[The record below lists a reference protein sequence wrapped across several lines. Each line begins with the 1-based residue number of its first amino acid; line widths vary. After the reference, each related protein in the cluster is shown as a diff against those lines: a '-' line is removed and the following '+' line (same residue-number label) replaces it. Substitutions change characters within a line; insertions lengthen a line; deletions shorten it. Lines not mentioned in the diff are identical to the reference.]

1 MEQKMPSVT
10 TTGTGSDSL
19 VLMISE
25 DAYLGDALFTVS
37 VDGRQQGGVF
47 TATAS
52 HAAGSDQNF
61 TFKGD
66 WAPGA
71 HTVTVNFLN
80 DAWGGTPATDRN
92 LYVDAMSYDA
102 AAFGVATRLASTGS
116 KTFTVNDTTP
126 LPSVNGTT
134 IRSPSDGAIIDSNG
148 NAWTLVQSASSG
160 LQIAINGQ
168 VDPITANVVLLQT
181 LNGNMVQE
189 NTSGNWYSETGPNG
203 SWAQIAAPP
212 VPTPVTVGSGSDTLV
227 LSMSEDAYLGDA
239 QFTVSVDGKQ
249 QGGTFTTTALHAA
262 GASQTFTFKGD
273 WAAGAHTVAVN
284 FLNDVWG
291 GTPATD
297 RNLHVN
303 AISYDGA
310 ATGQSAALKGAGPRS
325 FSVTD
330 NTAPAAPS
338 GSDTIVLTMSEDA
351 DGPVGATGRDAQFTV
366 SVDGNQ
372 IGGLRTV
379 TASHAAGQTQTFN
392 VQGDFAPGQHAITVT
407 FANNSMTQ
415 GDKAA
420 FNDGGD
426 RNLYV
431 NSVTYD
437 GKALTNAVT
446 PIYTSPL
453 VPPNGDVFDPGNA
466 VFLAQD
472 TTVIPLG
479 TTLQPTTTPAAITV
493 GAGSDQF
500 LMMMSEDP
508 FQGDAQ
514 FTVSIDGV
522 QIGGTLTTTA
532 VNWHGQQQAFLVKGN
547 FGSGAHT
554 VSVNFLNDA
563 GVLNPQGLAYDAQ
576 DRNLY
581 IDSIT
586 YDDRPVPGTPYELFS
601 NGPHGF
607 SVPAGGLPNQETIA
621 ASTVSSTIALSGAT
635 ITASSGDHM
644 FFVTGSHDTLSAT
657 GGNET
662 VQQYGG
668 NANTIQTGAGNDM
681 ISLTGTGNAAGAG
694 AGQNQIYDSGTAN
707 RIVLPAAG
715 NGFDDIFGPM
725 LLNGDTLDM
734 RAMLQAAHWN
744 GDQSVIGNYLHAAS
758 ANNGQDTMISVTP
771 NGSGSSYNVADLHGV
786 GAVTLSGLLAHAV
799 VA

>member
-1 MEQKMPSVT
+1 
-10 TTGTGSDSL
+10 
-19 VLMISE
+19 
-25 DAYLGDALFTVS
+25 
-37 VDGRQQGGVF
+37 
-47 TATAS
+47 
-52 HAAGSDQNF
+52 
-61 TFKGD
+61 
-66 WAPGA
+66 
-71 HTVTVNFLN
+71 
-80 DAWGGTPATDRN
+80 
-92 LYVDAMSYDA
+92 
-102 AAFGVATRLASTGS
+102 
-116 KTFTVNDTTP
+116 
-126 LPSVNGTT
+126 
-134 IRSPSDGAIIDSNG
+134 
-148 NAWTLVQSASSG
+148 
-160 LQIAINGQ
+160 
-168 VDPITANVVLLQT
+168 
-181 LNGNMVQE
+181 
-189 NTSGNWYSETGPNG
+189 
-203 SWAQIAAPP
+203 
-212 VPTPVTVGSGSDTLV
+212 
-227 LSMSEDAYLGDA
+227 
-239 QFTVSVDGKQ
+239 
-249 QGGTFTTTALHAA
+249 
-262 GASQTFTFKGD
+262 
-273 WAAGAHTVAVN
+273 
-284 FLNDVWG
+284 
-291 GTPATD
+291 
-297 RNLHVN
+297 
-303 AISYDGA
+303 
-310 ATGQSAALKGAGPRS
+310 
-325 FSVTD
+325 
-330 NTAPAAPS
+330 
-338 GSDTIVLTMSEDA
+338 
-351 DGPVGATGRDAQFTV
+351 
-366 SVDGNQ
+366 
-372 IGGLRTV
+372 
-379 TASHAAGQTQTFN
+379 
-392 VQGDFAPGQHAITVT
+392 VT

-415 GDKAA
+415 GDMAA

-532 VNWHGQQQAFLVKGN
+532 VNWQGQQQAFLVKGN

-744 GDQSVIGNYLHAAS
+744 GDQSVIGNYLHAVS
-758 ANNGQDTMISVTP
+758 ANNGHDTMISVTP

-786 GAVTLSGLLAHAV
+786 GAVTLSGLLAHSMV
-799 VA
+799 S